1 MNLTEFQKKLVWG
14 VGILS
19 IISLWIVFPLI
30 FKVLIDA
37 YKLPDDFKDLGPFGD
52 IYGSLNTLISSIA
65 LCAVA
70 FSTYLQ
76 VTSIRET
83 RETNTKQL
91 KLAKEAHDEQ
101 VKESR
106 NAIFANKFYSL
117 LNFKESKLSSV
128 ILTRKK
134 ETDPDFQEFE
144 EVSGLKA
151 MEELA
156 IEFHRI
162 MSTNKNAYVNYYRDE
177 LLDEFEKS
185 VDRLGYNSVNLLIC
199 YFHIYID
206 LLNLINTSNISEN
219 EIKFYKSV
227 LSNSMNQY
235 EQVLFF
241 WISPMFGAFN
251 LRDSEIF
258 NMFGYLEEF
267 EGFALHFH
275 DISHFKYDEWKNVFL
290 ENQNPA

>member
-1 MNLTEFQKKLVWG
+1 MNLTGFQKKLVWG

-91 KLAKEAHDEQ
+91 NLAKEAHDEQ

-117 LNFKESKLSSV
+117 LNFKESKLNSV
-128 ILTRKK
+128 VLSKIK
-134 ETDPDFQEFE
+134 ETDPEFPEYE

-151 MEELA
+151 MEDLA
-156 IEFHRI
+156 LEFHEI
-162 MSTNKNAYVNYYRDE
+162 MSANKNVYANYYASE
-177 LLDEFEKS
+177 LLDDFEKA
-185 VDRLGYNSVNLLIC
+185 VDRLGYNSINLLIS

-219 EIKFYKSV
+219 EINFYKSV
-227 LSNSMNQY
+227 LSNSMYQY
-235 EQVLFF
+235 EQVVFF
-241 WISPMFGAFN
+241 WISPMFGALD

-258 NMFGYLEEF
+258 TMFGYLEEF
-267 EGFALHFH
+267 EVFALQFH

-290 ENQNPA
+290 EYGNPA

>member
-1 MNLTEFQKKLVWG
+1 MNLTDFQKKLAWG

-30 FKVLIDA
+30 FKLLIDA
-37 YKLPDDFKDLGPFGD
+37 YKLPDDFKDFGPFGD

-83 RETNTKQL
+83 RETNIKQL
-91 KLAKEAHDEQ
+91 NLAKEAHDEQ

-117 LNFKESKLSSV
+117 LNFKESKLNRVVLSR
-128 ILTRKK
+128 IK
-134 ETDPDFQEFE
+134 ETDPDFPEYE

-151 MEELA
+151 MEDLA
-156 IEFHRI
+156 LEFHEI
-162 MSTNKNAYVNYYRDE
+162 MTANKSVYVNYYSSE
-177 LLDEFEKS
+177 LLEDFEKA
-185 VDRLGYNSVNLLIC
+185 VDRLGYNSVNLLIS

-206 LLNLINTSNISEN
+206 LLNLINTSNISKN
-219 EIKFYKSV
+219 EINFYKSV
-227 LSNSMNQY
+227 LSNSMYQY
-235 EQVLFF
+235 EQVVFF
-241 WISPMFGAFN
+241 WISPMFGALD

-258 NMFGYLEEF
+258 TMFGYLEEF
-267 EGFALHFH
+267 EVFALEFH

-290 ENQNPA
+290 EYENPA